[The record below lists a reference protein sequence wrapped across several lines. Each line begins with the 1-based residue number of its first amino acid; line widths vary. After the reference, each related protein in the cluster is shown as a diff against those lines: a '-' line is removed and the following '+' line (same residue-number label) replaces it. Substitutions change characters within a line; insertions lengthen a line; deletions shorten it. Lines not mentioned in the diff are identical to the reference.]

1 MVLWGCAVLLA
12 AQSKPVMG
20 TVTDFKVESL
30 ELGVKPDAGPVVWVK
45 FSAQTQVVMV
55 APGESD
61 LGKAQPAKL
70 TDIARED
77 RVMVSYVAGMKEAR
91 RIVLISASAIA
102 RRDSAERLDWE
113 TRGISGVVEAKNG
126 AEITLENRSPQG
138 VQRTFVVVTPSTVIR
153 RYAPDS
159 VKFNQAAVSS
169 LNEIAIGDQVRTRG
183 DKSDDG
189 ARLTASDLVFGTF
202 LTTLGSIVEVNR
214 TEGQMRIV
222 NTASKKQLTIR
233 LTADTRLKKMP
244 DMREMMFGRAGGAVE
259 PPHGPPTNM
268 AQMLQQLPDGSVDDL
283 KVGTSVVVTSTR
295 GQRSDRVTGI
305 MVIANVDALI
315 QMAQSQAAGASPM
328 DALNKLHGG
337 MMGGPGGFSLPAILQ

>member
-1 MVLWGCAVLLA
+1 MLVGCAALLA

-30 ELGVKPDAGPVVWVK
+30 ELGVKPDTGPVVWVR
-45 FSAQTQVVMV
+45 FSAETQVVMV
-55 APGESD
+55 APGEND

-91 RIVLISASAIA
+91 RIVLISANAIA
-102 RRDSAERLDWE
+102 RRDAAERLDWE
-113 TRGISGVVEAKNG
+113 TRGISGVVAAKNG
-126 AEITLENRSPQG
+126 GEITLENRSPQG
-138 VQRTFVVVTPSTVIR
+138 VQRTVVGVGPSTVVR

-159 VKFNQAAVSS
+159 VKFNEAAISS
-169 LNEIAIGDQVRTRG
+169 VNEIAIGDQVRTRG
-183 DKSDDG
+183 DKGEDG
-189 ARLTASDLVFGTF
+189 ARLTATDLVFGTF
-202 LTTLGSIVEVNR
+202 LTTLGSITEVNR
-214 TEGQMRIV
+214 AEGQMRIID
-222 NTASKKQLTIR
+222 TTSKKQLTIR
-233 LTADTRLKKMP
+233 LTADTRVKKMP
-244 DMREMMFGRAGGAVE
+244 DMREMMFGRAGAE
-259 PPHGPPTNM
+259 AAPQPTNM
-268 AQMLQQLPDGSVDDL
+268 AQMLQQLPNGSVDDL